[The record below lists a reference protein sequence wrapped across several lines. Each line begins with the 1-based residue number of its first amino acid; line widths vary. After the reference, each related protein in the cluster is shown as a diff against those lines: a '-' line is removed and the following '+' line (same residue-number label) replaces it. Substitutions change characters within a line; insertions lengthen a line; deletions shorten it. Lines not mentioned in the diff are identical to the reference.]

1 MQYLKDD
8 VRARIIDAALD
19 EFAEK
24 GFNNASMREIAQRAQ
39 ITVGNIYRYFK
50 NKEDLLKHCLSPL
63 IEVIDAFVNRD
74 YIAEMGISRHVEVR
88 EIIAVNITKLYT
100 DFPREFY
107 VLRNGLKGTLYNAYY
122 DNVVQ
127 SVIAKMKRLSF
138 SEMIAIDPMIYE
150 IMARNQIEAIIYI
163 LEHAEPEDVERLV
176 KQFFAV
182 SFKVF
187 K

>member
-8 VRARIIDAALD
+8 VRERIVDAALD
-19 EFAEK
+19 EFVEK

-50 NKEDLLKHCLSPL
+50 NKEDLLKQSLSPL
-63 IEVIDAFVNRD
+63 IEVIDVFVNRD
-74 YIAEMGISRHVEVR
+74 YIAEMGLSRHDEVR
-88 EIIAVNITKLYT
+88 ELIAANITKLYE

-127 SVIAKMKRLSF
+127 SVIAKMKRFTISD
-138 SEMIAIDPMIYE
+138 AADIDPMIYE
-150 IMARNQIEAIIYI
+150 IMARNQIESIIYI
-163 LEHAEPEDVERLV
+163 LEHAASEDVERLV
-176 KQFFAV
+176 KQFFGL
-182 SFKVF
+182 SFRVF